1 MSPRRIAAL
10 ALSGALL
17 AGGTGAAIAA
27 VGKDE
32 GAKAQQAV
40 LDDAAKRL
48 DITPQKLR
56 DALSAAQAAQLDQ
69 AVKGGRL
76 TPKQADA
83 LKARRKASGRV
94 LGGGGPLGPGGP
106 HFRGGGPHFRGGGP
120 HKGMRGIIVLN
131 LSKALGISRE
141 KLHEQLRAGKSV
153 ADIAKAQG
161 KSLAD
166 VRKAV
171 KADAKARADKAVK
184 DGDLTRDQADKLLSH
199 LDDRLEHLDEVPQ
212 MRRHLHRE
220 GPPDLEPGSF
230 MPGDAKP
237 PVLEDGVF
245 S

>member
-10 ALSGALL
+10 ALTGALL

-27 VGKDE
+27 VGKAE
-32 GAKAQQAV
+32 GGKAEQAV

-56 DALSAAQAAQLDQ
+56 DALSAAQDAQLDKRLDA
-69 AVKGGRL
+69 AVKAGKL
-76 TPKQADA
+76 TQKHADEI
-83 LKARRKASGRV
+83 KARTKKNGSV
-94 LGGGGPLGPGGP
+94 LGGKRFFGPRGPDRL
-106 HFRGGGPHFRGGGP
+106 HFRGGPLMGLRGAIGSS
-120 HKGMRGIIVLN
+120 
-131 LSKALGISRE
+131 LSKALGISSE
-141 KLHEQLRAGKSV
+141 KLKQQLGDGKSV

-161 KSLAD
+161 KSLDD
-166 VRKAV
+166 VRRAV

-184 DGDLTRDQADKLLSH
+184 DGDLTRAQADKLLSH
-199 LDDRLEHLDEVPQ
+199 LDDRLEHLDEVPR

-220 GPPDLEPGSF
+220 GPRDLEPGGF

-237 PVLEDGVF
+237 PVLKDGVF

>member
-32 GAKAQQAV
+32 GEKAEQAV

-48 DITPQKLR
+48 DITPRKLR
-56 DALSAAQAAQLDQ
+56 DALSAAQAAQLDAKLDQ
-69 AVKGGRL
+69 AVKDGKL
-76 TPKQADA
+76 TQKLAGVI
-83 LKARRKASGRV
+83 KAQHKMWGCV
-94 LGGGGPLGPGGP
+94 LGVKGVAGPGDRL
-106 HFRGGGPHFRGGGP
+106 HFRGGP
-120 HKGMRGIIVLN
+120 HKRLHGMMVLN

-153 ADIAKAQG
+153 ADIAKAEG

-166 VRKAV
+166 VRTAIKTN
-171 KADAKARADKAVK
+171 AKARADKAVK
-184 DGDLTRDQADKLLSH
+184 SGDLTRDQADKLLAH
-199 LDDRLEHLDEVPQ
+199 LDERLEHLDEVPPVHK
-212 MRRHLHRE
+212 RLHPA
-220 GPPDLEPGSF
+220 GPPDLEPGGF

>member
-32 GAKAQQAV
+32 GEKAELAV

-56 DALSAAQAAQLDQ
+56 DALSAAQAAQLDAKLDQ
-69 AVKGGRL
+69 AVKDGKL
-76 TPKQADA
+76 TQKQAGEI
-83 LKARRKASGRV
+83 KARHKKFGSV
-94 LGGGGPLGPGGP
+94 LGGKRFGGRGDRL
-106 HFRGGGPHFRGGGP
+106 HFRGGPR
-120 HKGMRGIIVLN
+120 KGLHGMMVLN

-153 ADIAKAQG
+153 ADIAKAEG

-166 VRKAV
+166 VRTAIKT
-171 KADAKARADKAVK
+171 DAKARADKAVK
-184 DGDLTRDQADKLLSH
+184 SGDLTRDQADKLLSH